1 MGGFAWGDEED
12 EDEEGEAPI
21 PMHFSSPR
29 KEALMPSV
37 GQPELW

>member
-1 MGGFAWGDEED
+1 MGGFAWEV
-12 EDEEGEAPI
+12 EEGEAPI
-21 PMHFSSPR
+21 PRKLSSPR